1 MGVDLKRLR
10 RTRRTRRARRGVA
23 GAVVV
28 LLLGAAGA
36 WALTAT
42 ADEAPAPAVTVAVD
56 RGPVVAEVATSGTV
70 QPATTRGLAFTVAGT
85 VQSVAVRPG
94 DVVRAGQQL
103 AAIADDDAATAAG
116 VVDRA
121 EDDLAEARD
130 ALARAR
136 TPADDATGATDC
148 ATGSG
153 ARPVAWRS
161 PESTTT
167 ATPSA
172 PAGSATAQPRP
183 TATVTRPGAT
193 PSVTGGSTR
202 APTGAPGATGG
213 GSPRTSA
220 PGGSAC
226 AGEGTRGGG
235 GADLILAAQRRVNQ
249 AEATLA
255 EAREALAGTT
265 ITAPIRGTVLS
276 VAGKVGSKVARG
288 ATLITLAD
296 TYAMQVE
303 ATFPE
308 ADAAALAV
316 GQDATLALADQPDQ
330 AFPATVVQVDPVG
343 SSDGT
348 LVRYGVVLSFSDAPD
363 DLLVGQSAA
372 VTVETGSVPDALRVP
387 STALHE
393 TAEGTGAVRVGTNS
407 EPRTVTVG
415 LRGGQYTEITSG
427 LSVGDLVLRSW

>member
-1 MGVDLKRLR
+1 MGTDLKRLW
-10 RTRRTRRARRGVA
+10 RTRRARRGVA
-23 GAVVV
+23 GVVVV

-42 ADEAPAPAVTVAVD
+42 ADEAPARAVTVAVD

-103 AAIADDDAATAAG
+103 AAIAADDAATAAG

-130 ALARAR
+130 ALTRAR

-167 ATPSA
+167 PATPSA

-193 PSVTGGSTR
+193 PSATGGSTR
-202 APTGAPGATGG
+202 APTGAPGPTGG

-220 PGGSAC
+220 PGGSTC

-235 GADLILAAQRRVNQ
+235 GTDPILAAQRRVNQ

-296 TYAMQVE
+296 TYTMQVE

-343 SSDGT
+343 NSDGT

-393 TAEGTGAVRVGTNS
+393 TAEGTGTVRVGTNS